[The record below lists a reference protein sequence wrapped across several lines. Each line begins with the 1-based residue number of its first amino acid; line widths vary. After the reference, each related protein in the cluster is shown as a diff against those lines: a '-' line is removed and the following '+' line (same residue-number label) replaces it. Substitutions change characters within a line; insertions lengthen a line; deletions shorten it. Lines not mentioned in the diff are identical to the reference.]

1 MKLAVALV
9 CFCLAGCEGLQ
20 ITKAA
25 VAPANH
31 TEEAASPEAATP
43 TEGRTCPSIT
53 NTKDVL
59 FWGMLLDGKDHS
71 QGKSAYNWHGFS
83 PAYKSLS
90 FILTKKGKDELDY
103 DMLMK
108 TRDICC
114 KKEMESNPTFN
125 WAGMRQG
132 HYEPP
137 VFKNFGCMECEHLK
151 QIIADVPEEYM
162 KVTKGTNRFVKTDN
176 STKFAKTCGDIESV
190 LLRPKSVS
198 KTQKLFKALIKD
210 YNKDMKTKVT
220 HEEKI
225 ERLAQY
231 LMDFAFLHPWG
242 NGNGRFRTLQLNHE
256 VRRLGLGCGAMM
268 YNNNKD
274 LYFLTRA
281 TYIAKIKEG
290 IAMYDQAISTG
301 QSPWVDP
308 DVVAKHKEQFSPE
321 LVMPGLLDCKEANSK
336 KGSIE

>member
-1 MKLAVALV
+1 MKLAVAIV
-9 CFCLAGCEGLQ
+9 CFCLAGCEGL
-20 ITKAA
+20 KVAVPPAA
-25 VAPANH
+25 A
-31 TEEAASPEAATP
+31 EAATP
-43 TEGRTCPSIT
+43 TEGRTCPDIS

-59 FWGMLLDGKDHS
+59 FWGMLLDGKDHT

-90 FILTKKGKDELDY
+90 FILAKKAGKDELSY

-108 TRDICC
+108 TRKICC
-114 KKEMESNPTFN
+114 AKEMESNPTFD

-151 QIIADVPEEYM
+151 QIIAEVPEEYM
-162 KVTKGTNRFVKTDN
+162 KVTKGTNRFAKTDN
-176 STKFAKTCGDIESV
+176 STKFAKTCGDIETV
-190 LLRPKSVS
+190 LLRPKSVK
-198 KTQKLFKALIKD
+198 KTQHLFKELIAA
-210 YNKDMKTKVT
+210 YNKDMKTKVEK
-220 HEEKI
+220 EEKI

-231 LMDFAFLHPWG
+231 LRDFAFLHPWG

-274 LYFLTRA
+274 LYFLTKE

-290 IAMYDQAISTG
+290 IAMYDQAITTG

-308 DVVAKHKEQFSPE
+308 AVVENHKAQFSPE
-321 LVMPGLLDCKEANSK
+321 KVMPGLLDCKEANSK